1 MKAPWS
7 KQPQPPTLTERLKDN
22 SRHLALIGAGVVAII
37 GVGGALR
44 RKRKGSPESP
54 VAAPEN
60 EPAPPESPVAAPEA
74 ESASAEQAPDAA
86 APAEPQK
93 EAG

>member
-54 VAAPEN
+54 DAAPEN
-60 EPAPPESPVAAPEA
+60 EPPVAASPDA

-86 APAEPQK
+86 APDEPQK
-93 EAG
+93 EAD